1 MNIPFLSL
9 HDVTAK
15 YKDEIHEA
23 VKRVVDSGWYLQGKE
38 NEQFEKHYAE
48 YIGTKHCIGCANGL
62 DALIWIFRAYIELGV
77 MQPGDEVIVPANTY
91 IATILAITENGLIP
105 VLVEPRQDT
114 LQIDDSLIEERITER
129 TKAICIV
136 HLYGRLAYTE
146 KIGELCAKYGL
157 KLIEDNAQAHGC
169 SYRAPQ
175 SPEGEVVATTM
186 QERTG
191 VNMADP
197 AYYPT
202 LKKRAAEMR
211 ANPTEAENILWN
223 ALSEQKLGYK
233 IRRQHIVSQYILD
246 FAYHDCRLAIEL
258 DGGYHNTEDQQY
270 DDAVRTKNLEAL
282 GWHVLRFT
290 NDEVYNNLDEVL
302 AKIKS
307 AIESATATSPTDA
320 SPLGEC
326 GAGRL
331 AKRTGSLGDAAGH
344 SFYPGKNLGA
354 LGDGGAVTTDDDEL
368 AAAIRALANYGSQKK
383 YVFKYTGR
391 NSRLDEIQA
400 AVLDVKLR
408 HLDED
413 LKARQEIADYY
424 YDHID
429 NPLIELPVRLPHENN
444 VYHLFP
450 ILVKNLPHNP
460 LEGKSS
466 CQEYLGDSTCMGDFL
481 QVHTATSPSGD
492 CGAGLCG
499 ADSLRDKLQKYLE
512 DNGVGTVIHYP
523 IPPHLQECYQNSPFR
538 GLGGLPITELL
549 ADCELSLPISPTMTM
564 EEAAEVVRLVNEFKE

>member
-23 VKRVVDSGWYLQGKE
+23 VLRVVDSGWYLQGKE
-38 NEQFEKHYAE
+38 NEEFEKHYAE

-77 MQPGDEVIVPANTY
+77 MKPGDEVIVPANTY
-91 IATILAITENGLIP
+91 IATILAITENGLVP
-105 VLVEPRQDT
+105 VLVEPRKDT
-114 LQIDDSLIEERITER
+114 LQIDDSLIEERITDR

-136 HLYGRLAYTE
+136 HLYGRLACTQH
-146 KIGELCAKYGL
+146 ILDLCEKYGL

-169 SYRAPQ
+169 TMPIANSQ
-175 SPEGEVVATTM
+175 SPIAT
-186 QERTG
+186 
-191 VNMADP
+191 
-197 AYYPT
+197 
-202 LKKRAAEMR
+202 
-211 ANPTEAENILWN
+211 
-223 ALSEQKLGYK
+223 
-233 IRRQHIVSQYILD
+233 
-246 FAYHDCRLAIEL
+246 
-258 DGGYHNTEDQQY
+258 
-270 DDAVRTKNLEAL
+270 
-282 GWHVLRFT
+282 
-290 NDEVYNNLDEVL
+290 
-302 AKIKS
+302 
-307 AIESATATSPTDA
+307 
-320 SPLGEC
+320 
-326 GAGRL
+326 
-331 AKRTGSLGDAAGH
+331 KRTGSLGDAAGH

-413 LKARQEIADYY
+413 LEARQAIADYY

-429 NPLIELPVRLPHENN
+429 NPLVELPIRLSHENN

-450 ILVKNLPHNP
+450 ILV
-460 LEGKSS
+460 G
-466 CQEYLGDSTCMGDFL
+466 GDEAMRR
-481 QVHTATSPSGD
+481 SGD
-492 CGAGLCG
+492 KAG
-499 ADSLRDKLQKYLE
+499 LRDKLQAYLAE
-512 DNGVGTVIHYP
+512 HGVGTVIHYP

-538 GLGGLPITELL
+538 GLRGLPITEQL
-549 ADCELSLPISPTMTM
+549 ADCELSLPISPTMTI
-564 EEAAEVVRLVNEFKE
+564 EEASEVVRLINEFKE